1 MQYSSHINQKDKIN
15 ASNKFTIDMREKVLY
30 CHQLLNHQSK
40 KKIIKRWQP
49 KLTLKE
55 KNLFNEEELLSAYQ
69 NIIANTCGQ
78 HRHTQ
83 EVLFDGLKHEQDRS
97 SVQQTVLPIHRFCR
111 KGIYPG
117 TSIARQQMNDNQVP
131 WTADFPE

>member
-1 MQYSSHINQKDKIN
+1 MQYSSHTNKKDKID
-15 ASNKFTIDMREKVLY
+15 ASNKFTIAMRDKVLY

-49 KLTLKE
+49 KLNLKE
-55 KNLFNEEELLSAYQ
+55 KILFDEEELLSAYQ

-83 EVLFDGLKHEQDRS
+83 EVPEQDRLS
-97 SVQQTVLPIHRFCR
+97 IQQTVLPIHRFCR

-117 TSIARQQMNDNQVP
+117 TSIARQQMNDDQVP
-131 WTADFPE
+131 WTVDFPE

>member
-1 MQYSSHINQKDKIN
+1 MQYSSHANKKDKIN
-15 ASNKFTIDMREKVLY
+15 GSNKFTIDMRDKVLY

-55 KNLFNEEELLSAYQ
+55 KILFNEEELLSAYQ

-78 HRHTQ
+78 HRHTH
-83 EVLFDGLKHEQDRS
+83 EVPEQDRTS
-97 SVQQTVLPIHRFCR
+97 IQQTVLPIHRFCR

>member
-1 MQYSSHINQKDKIN
+1 MQYSSHTNKKDKIN
-15 ASNKFTIDMREKVLY
+15 GSNKFTIDMRHKILY

-55 KNLFNEEELLSAYQ
+55 KILFDKEELLSAYQ

-83 EVLFDGLKHEQDRS
+83 EVPEQDRS
-97 SVQQTVLPIHRFCR
+97 SIQQTVLPIHRFCR

-117 TSIARQQMNDNQVP
+117 TSIARQQMNDDQVP
-131 WTADFPE
+131 WTVDFPE